1 MSTAYSSIPTGGNYD
16 IPPSLP
22 AGLLFK
28 VKAIQNLSK
37 QTIKMVPNNG
47 QGDVWAGQKVIV
59 TLPPNSLVDLSTF
72 EFNYT
77 GYTQHNGNAVAAG
90 PTGYCQT
97 RFFPRNSQS
106 ILEGVEIK
114 INGSSR
120 QNISQYNY
128 LYNMLYDFTCGTDG
142 NNKNRIGQN
151 ADPSCKYVYQL
162 GQVKRRAGYPLG
174 RTADPA
180 TANDQDQYSVRNW
193 LGLLGPNASTTIID
207 TSMLGEVTIEISL
220 APSGVLMLGDTP
232 GNAAINA
239 VAAANGETGVAIAGG
254 VALGAQLAA
263 EGTSYKISDISFTI
277 SRIDLPQ
284 SVYDAMNSV
293 LASGVAYQL
302 WYPNYSIFTGQPT
315 TGKSGTTRI
324 SISTSSL
331 EMVIGTF
338 QVPNRDQQSFP
349 ITYDYTTANNNG
361 AWINNDDSK
370 GEWGTNAKTF
380 KQAVLQGLPI
390 TFNQSKYFIRNGT
403 QIKNARWAVGNVFFN
418 YETPLE
424 MYNGVLKAF
433 NSQNDV
439 LGGCYEGLDCLPKFQ
454 DTYFAHILSLNAPGE
469 NDIYTVSGLNSSETP
484 VQISWEVTGGDL
496 ATNNKDA
503 IGGGGACTPVIIA
516 CYSSHLDIRAGR
528 NITTLM

>member
-22 AGLLFK
+22 SGLLFK

-59 TLPPNSLVDLSTF
+59 TLPANSLVDLSTF

-77 GYTQHNGNAVAAG
+77 GYTQHAGNAVAAG

-106 ILEGVEIK
+106 IIETLEIK
-114 INGSSR
+114 VNSQTR
-120 QNISQYNY
+120 QSISQYNY

-151 ADPSCKYVYQL
+151 ADPSCKHYYSQ

-174 RTADPA
+174 RIADPA
-180 TANDQDQYSVRNW
+180 TANDQDTYSVRNW

-207 TSMLGEVTIEISL
+207 TSMLGQVDIEITL
-220 APSGVLMLGDTP
+220 APAGVLMLGKTP
-232 GNAAINA
+232 ANAAIA
-239 VAAANGETGVAIAGG
+239 GVVIANSEIGVPITAG

-263 EGTSYKISDISFTI
+263 EGTSYKISNISFSVT
-277 SRIDLPQ
+277 RIDLPS

-293 LASGVAYQL
+293 LASGVSYQL

-338 QVPNRDQQSFP
+338 QVPARDQQSYP
-349 ITYDYTTANNNG
+349 ITYDYTIANSNG
-361 AWINNDDSK
+361 AWINNNDAL
-370 GEWGTNAKTF
+370 GEWGSNAKTF

-403 QIKNARWAVGNVFFN
+403 NIKNARWAVGNVFFN

-433 NSQNDV
+433 NAQNDV
-439 LGGCYEGLDCLPKFQ
+439 LGGCYEGLDSLAKFQ
-454 DTYFAHILSLNAPGE
+454 DTYYAHVLSLNAPSE

-484 VQISWEVTGGDL
+484 VQIAWEVTGGDDG
-496 ATNNKDA
+496 TNNKDA
-503 IGGGGACTPVIIA
+503 IGGNGACTPVIIA
-516 CYSSHLDIRAGR
+516 VYSSHLDIRAGR
-528 NITTLM
+528 NITTLA